1 MRKSKDIT
9 KSVIHKTK
17 PRGVSDKQILY
28 WAESIL
34 LEQFK
39 RSNFLSS
46 PDITRNFLKIMFAKE
61 TREIFALIFLDN
73 QNGVLGVEVLF
84 QGTIDGAAVYPR
96 EVVKAVLD
104 NHAAAVILSH
114 NHPSGSAEPSQADQ
128 RITNRIVSALET
140 IDVRVLDHLIVG
152 GSEIVSFAER
162 GLL

>member
-1 MRKSKDIT
+1 MRKSKEIT

-73 QNGVLGVEVLF
+73 QNGVLGFEVLF

-104 NHAAAVILSH
+104 TMRQLS
-114 NHPSGSAEPSQADQ
+114 
-128 RITNRIVSALET
+128 
-140 IDVRVLDHLIVG
+140 
-152 GSEIVSFAER
+152 F
-162 GLL
+162 